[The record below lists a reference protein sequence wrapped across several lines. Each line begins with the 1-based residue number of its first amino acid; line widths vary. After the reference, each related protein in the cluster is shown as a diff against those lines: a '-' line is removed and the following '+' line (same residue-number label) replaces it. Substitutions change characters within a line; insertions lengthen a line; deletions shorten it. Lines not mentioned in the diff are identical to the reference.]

1 MSALISVETAVELIN
16 THLPDWGE
24 ESVDL
29 EQVRSGI
36 LAEAITADR
45 AYPAAHRV
53 MMDGIALAWESYD
66 HGQPAFKILGTIAAG
81 DPKFTLT
88 DPLACYEVMTG
99 AVLPDGCDLVIPYEE
114 IQISLAGQFRIA
126 EIVHD
131 QAWQRMANI
140 HPQGSD
146 FKLDQVLLRPG
157 EVLNGPAWGI
167 LASVGKTQVTIKRQ
181 PRIKITATG
190 QELISIHQ
198 APQPHQVR
206 ISNPYALKASLISHG
221 FSQVDLD
228 YVPDDPELMATH
240 YRAQTTEYDLLIY
253 CGGVSKGKFD
263 YLPTVLQQSGVKKYI
278 HGVAQ
283 RPGKPLWFGV
293 DQEHQTAVFGLPG
306 NPVSSLV
313 CLHRYILQQQPMFAQ
328 LTSDSEFAK
337 PLTYF
342 LPVQSHVSPDA
353 RILAQPHPMK
363 NSGDFIALAPT
374 DGFVE
379 LPADRSIFKA
389 GETFPYFPW

>member
-1 MSALISVETAVELIN
+1 MPALISVETAVERIK

-36 LAEAITADR
+36 LAEPITADR
-45 AYPAAHRV
+45 AYPAAHRI
-53 MMDGIALAWESYD
+53 MMDGIALAWESYNHD
-66 HGQPAFKILGTIAAG
+66 QRAFKILGTIAAG
-81 DPKFTLT
+81 EPKRTLT
-88 DPLACYEVMTG
+88 DPLACYEIMTG
-99 AVLPDGCDLVIPYEE
+99 AVLPDGCDVVIPYED
-114 IQISLAGQFRIA
+114 IQISSEGELRIA

-146 FKLDQVLLRPG
+146 FNLSEVLLRPG
-157 EVLNGPAWGI
+157 VVLNGPAWGI
-167 LASVGKTQVTIKRQ
+167 LASVGKAQVIIKRL
-181 PRIKITATG
+181 PRIQITATG
-190 QELISIHQ
+190 QELIPVHQ
-198 APQPHQVR
+198 PPQPHQVR

-221 FSQVDLD
+221 FPDVDLD
-228 YVPDDPELMATH
+228 YVADDPELMTAH
-240 YRAQTTEYDLLIY
+240 FQQQTVNYDLLIY

-263 YLPTVLQQSGVKKYI
+263 YLPTVWSQAGVKNYI

-293 DQEHQTAVFGLPG
+293 DHMHQTAVFGLPG

-313 CLHRYILQQQPMFAQ
+313 CLHRYILQQRPMFAQ
-328 LTSDSEFAK
+328 LTTDFEFTK

-342 LPVQSHVSPDA
+342 LPVQSHVSSDA
-353 RILAQPHPMK
+353 RILATPHPMK
-363 NSGDFIALAPT
+363 NSGDFMALAPT

-379 LPADRSIFKA
+379 LPADRAIFKA
-389 GETFPYFPW
+389 GESFPFFPW